1 MKQVIH
7 DGAPIYESKRSQNKR
22 KLEFG
27 DDSDTEDNGL
37 PPVKIQKTNKATKGD
52 IMHNQ
57 TAIEIET
64 DIEVDEICCSICETT
79 DDNDIKGL
87 LVATSTEDDDSIITD
102 AREGKTLNRV
112 YKNNTNSKLQ
122 TKDDDEKLLQ
132 PTNRTTYLYQHNYL
146 DQRVVNNKLYLN
158 SSRADGFKRNVSV
171 PRKPR
176 TTKYV
181 MYDTDR
187 LRCFVSRKETLLKKA
202 EEINTATGCDI
213 YLEMRYEE
221 KPHIYKSETF
231 QDISPSD
238 DYGRSQNKR
247 GKRRLESDDDS
258 DTEDNK
264 LSPVKIPKTLKEH
277 KNSGNRDQTE
287 NEMETEGDECV
298 CNICGEYEDDN
309 DDDKGPWVNCDYQYE
324 DLSCC
329 MYTAHVTCLEL
340 EEYPQHFLCSEHKE

>member
-1 MKQVIH
+1 MMIEIIIFIIIALIVIGLLQSLH
-7 DGAPIYESKRSQNKR
+7 VDNYSKVKVT
-22 KLEFG
+22 
-27 DDSDTEDNGL
+27 DTEDN
-37 PPVKIQKTNKATKGD
+37 N
-52 IMHNQ
+52 
-57 TAIEIET
+57 
-64 DIEVDEICCSICETT
+64 SITT
-79 DDNDIKGL
+79 DAL
-87 LVATSTEDDDSIITD
+87 E
-102 AREGKTLNRV
+102 RKTLNIGN
-112 YKNNTNSKLQ
+112 KDNTNSKLQ
-122 TKDDDEKLLQ
+122 TRGDDEKLVQ
-132 PTNRTTYLYQHNYL
+132 PTNRTTHLYQHNYL
-146 DQRVVNNKLYLN
+146 DQRVVKHNTNSKLQTRDDDEKIVQPTNRANHLYQHNYLDLRVVNNLYLN
-158 SSRADGFKRNVSV
+158 SSKADVIKRNVSV

-181 MYDTDR
+181 LYDTDR

-213 YLEMRYEE
+213 YLEVRYEE

-238 DYGRSQNKR
+238 DNRRSQNKR
-247 GKRRLESDDDS
+247 GKRRPESDDDL

-264 LSPVKIPKTLKEH
+264 LSPVKIPKTIEH
-277 KNSGNRDQTE
+277 KNSGNRKQTE

-298 CNICGEYEDDN
+298 CNICGEYEDDDDK

-340 EEYPQHFLCSEHKE
+340 EEYPQHFLCSEHME